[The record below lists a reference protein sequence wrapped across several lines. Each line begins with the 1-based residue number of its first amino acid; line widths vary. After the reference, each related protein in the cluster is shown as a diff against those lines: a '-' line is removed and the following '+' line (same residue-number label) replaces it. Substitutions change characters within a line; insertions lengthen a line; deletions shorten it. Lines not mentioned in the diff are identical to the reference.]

1 MKLKILTLIGL
12 FIPSFLNAQT
22 LTETIRKTNNEQF
35 VEAVGAFNKLIL
47 TEPNNAC
54 FYFYAGENFFEKGV
68 PDSALIFWNKTMTV
82 DPESPFSLIGVG
94 KSLCLKG
101 DIAGA
106 KTKFALA
113 ESMTKKGK
121 YKKTKAEVLKC
132 IAKAWISFDNKD
144 LDEAIRLLNLAI
156 KASPND
162 IDCHL
167 LKGDALYLKTP
178 ENSSNAIKS
187 YNLVLTINQ
196 KSSMG
201 IVRKAKIYQLAKNYK
216 AADSLYNIAKN
227 IDSTYAPA
235 YRENAEL
242 NMAFGQSK
250 KAIENWKKYL
260 ILNNSFDSRYR
271 YAVALFKGKQYCE
284 AIQELLS
291 IKPIFTD
298 YYIDRMLTYSYFEC
312 GNEPDGIQKG
322 LNSSEQFFSQCPA
335 DKVDFY
341 DYKYRGKLYLK
352 GGQDSLAILDF
363 EKTSSMDKESELE
376 LTGEIAKLYLK
387 LKKYTNAVQKY
398 EMKLQQGKLTAAE
411 YFDLGRAYYFEG
423 KNYVAADSAFSMV
436 IIRSPNYASA
446 FIFKARVQNKKG
458 SSQENVMAAAIH
470 YKSALELI
478 STEER
483 RGKSKPITLE
493 AAKFLGTYYRDS
505 KEKDL
510 VKAKE
515 YWVIVNELDPEE
527 KQARAFLGIK

>member
-1 MKLKILTLIGL
+1 MKLKTLTLIGL
-12 FIPSFLNAQT
+12 FIHSFLNAQT
-22 LTETIRKTNNEQF
+22 LTETIRKTDNEQF
-35 VEAVGAFNKLIL
+35 VEAAEAFNKLIL
-47 TEPNNAC
+47 SEPNNAS
-54 FYFYAGENFFEKGV
+54 FYFYAGENYFQKGV

-82 DPESPFSLIGVG
+82 DPESPFSFIGVG

-106 KTKFALA
+106 KTKFALVEA
-113 ESMTKKGK
+113 MTKKGK
-121 YKKTKAEVLKC
+121 YKKYKAEVLKC
-132 IAKAWISFDNKD
+132 VAKAYISFDSKD

-196 KSSMG
+196 KSSRG

-271 YAVALFKGKQYCE
+271 YAVALFKGKQYCD

-312 GNEPDGIQKG
+312 DKDSDGIEKG
-322 LNSSEQFFSQCPA
+322 LASSELFFSKCPA
-335 DKVDFY
+335 DKIEFY

-363 EKTSSMDKESELE
+363 EKASSMDKESELE
-376 LTGEIAKLYLK
+376 LTGEIVKLYFK
-387 LKKYTNAVQKY
+387 LKKYSNAIQKY
-398 EMKLQQGKLTAAE
+398 ETKLQQGDLTAAE
-411 YFDLGRAYYFEG
+411 YFDLGRAYYLEG

-436 IIRSPNYASA
+436 IMRSPNYASA
-446 FIFKARVQNKKG
+446 FIYKARVQNKKV
-458 SSQENVMAAAIH
+458 SSEENTTAIAMH
-470 YKSALELI
+470 YKAALERI

-483 RGKSKPITLE
+483 RGRSIKIAIE
-493 AAKFLGTYYRDS
+493 AAKFLGAYYRDS
-505 KEKDL
+505 KEKDP

-515 YWVIVNELDPEE
+515 YWVIVNELDPED
-527 KQARAFLGIK
+527 KQAKAFLGIK